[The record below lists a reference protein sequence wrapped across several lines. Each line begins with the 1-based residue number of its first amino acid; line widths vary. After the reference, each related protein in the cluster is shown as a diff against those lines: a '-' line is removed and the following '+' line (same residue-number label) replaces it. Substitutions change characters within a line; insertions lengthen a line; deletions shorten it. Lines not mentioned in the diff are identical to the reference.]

1 MTPTERPLEE
11 LAARLAL
18 LTEPASRAR
27 RMRQL
32 QDDLRADKRTLHT
45 EARIELA
52 EHNASARLLIVFDQF
67 EELFTLCRDE
77 QERRQLLDNLL

>member
-1 MTPTERPLEE
+1 MIMTPTERPLEE

-32 QDDLRADKRTLHT
+32 QDDLRADKHT
-45 EARIELA
+45 RSTYGLA
-52 EHNASARLLIVFDQF
+52 DVMTH
-67 EELFTLCRDE
+67 
-77 QERRQLLDNLL
+77 RRVY

>member
-18 LTEPASRAR
+18 LADPASRAR

-32 QDDLRADKRTLHT
+32 QDDLRADARLLHT
-45 EARIELA
+45 EVRME
-52 EHNASARLLIVFDQF
+52 
-67 EELFTLCRDE
+67 
-77 QERRQLLDNLL
+77 